1 MGTGV
6 VWQGGVRWGGC
17 GWTAEG
23 LSGWAVCAQVKL
35 GRCCSGG
42 AGFRLGAMTNKV
54 SKSKTAVRAAR
65 EAVRAAQ
72 KDVLERAARN
82 SEDLAVFF
90 SSQERL
96 AAVDDWLEAKIA
108 GLREQADV
116 KRAEHRRTA
125 GLSLTALRDRGET
138 VRDIAALTGVG
149 EKALRE
155 LMRFAEATNGAAP
168 EGPMTD
174 EMRRGETEAFL
185 AQVDAAMAD
194 DASSAESAD
203 GGASLGASTGPLSAT
218 G

>member
-1 MGTGV
+1 
-6 VWQGGVRWGGC
+6 
-17 GWTAEG
+17 
-23 LSGWAVCAQVKL
+23 
-35 GRCCSGG
+35 
-42 AGFRLGAMTNKV
+42 MTNKV

-108 GLREQADV
+108 GLREQADG

-125 GLSLTALRDRGET
+125 GLSLIALRDRGET

-155 LMRFAEATNGAAP
+155 LIRYAEQSAPAA
-168 EGPMTD
+168 
-174 EMRRGETEAFL
+174 
-185 AQVDAAMAD
+185 DAAR
-194 DASSAESAD
+194 
-203 GGASLGASTGPLSAT
+203 LTRPRR
-218 G
+218 